1 MKNKNKDIASN
12 VVWEE
17 LPHVTKILISN
28 SLCNTSNLNSAI
40 RDAVNICFL
49 TKNNQII

>member
-1 MKNKNKDIASN
+1 MKNKDKDIASN

-17 LPHVTKILISN
+17 LPYVTEILISN
-28 SLCNTSNLNSAI
+28 GLCNTPNLNSAI
-40 RDAVNICFL
+40 RDALNICFL